1 MFTYQMV
8 GVADQNDK
16 KYECKYGTY
25 THKDG
30 FVFNESIGELVET
43 IGWRGIVNM
52 LFHENLWKLS
62 VEEPKPIKPKEMTLE
77 DIEKELGYRVQIV
90 DPEPDKEEVSQ
101 DKKEEVNELVD
112 LFNRLFGIDFRDED

>member
-1 MFTYQMV
+1 MLPVEEEPTEEPL
-8 GVADQNDK
+8 ADQSVYTGTTPPDWLFADDK
-16 KYECKYGTY
+16 PKE
-25 THKDG
+25 
-30 FVFNESIGELVET
+30 ELKPEPQPVAPEP
-43 IGWRGIVNM
+43 
-52 LFHENLWKLS
+52 KP
-62 VEEPKPIKPKEMTLE
+62 EEPKPKPKEMTLE

>member
-1 MFTYQMV
+1 MLTYQIV
-8 GVADQNDK
+8 GLADNNSR

-25 THKDG
+25 SKEDG
-30 FVFNESIGELVET
+30 FIFNESIGELVET
-43 IGWRGIVNM
+43 IGWRGIINM
-52 LFHENLWKLS
+52 LFHEDMWKL
-62 VEEPKPIKPKEMTLE
+62 VQEKPKPKEMTLE